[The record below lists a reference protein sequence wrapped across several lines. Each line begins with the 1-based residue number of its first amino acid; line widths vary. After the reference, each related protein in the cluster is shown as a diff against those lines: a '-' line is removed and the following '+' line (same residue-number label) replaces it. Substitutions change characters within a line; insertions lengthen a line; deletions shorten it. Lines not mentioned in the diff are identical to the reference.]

1 MTSTELVEFNGQV
14 VVISGAATGI
24 GKASAQL
31 IASRGAKVIALD
43 FNKSAL
49 DELAKELKLAP
60 NQVHTCDISDQNQI
74 TATITAILKDHG
86 TIDALIN
93 TAGIVGPSNTP
104 AIDVKWADFEKVLQ
118 VNLYGAIW
126 LTQQII
132 PHMKKQ
138 AYGRIV
144 HLASIAGKE
153 GNPGLSPYNTSK
165 AGMIGFVKGVAK
177 EVAPD
182 GIVINSLAP
191 AVISTPMNANTS
203 DETLKYMISRIPM
216 GRVGQPE
223 EVAEAYEALMQV
235 SPRFTIAASFGN
247 VHGVYK
253 PGNVQLTPVILK
265 NSQAHI
271 QEKYNTEP
279 NPVDFVFHGG
289 SGSSLEEIREAIG
302 YGVVKMNIDTDMQFA
317 FTEGVRDYIETNLAY
332 LRTQIGNPNGADEP
346 NKKYYDP
353 RKWLREGELTFVKRL
368 EQSFA
373 DLNNINTLN

>member
-43 FNKSAL
+43 FNKAAL
-49 DELAKELKLAP
+49 DELAKELKFAP

-74 TATITAILKDHG
+74 NTTIAAILKDYG

-93 TAGIVGPSNTP
+93 TAGIVGPSSTP

-126 LTQQII
+126 LTQAVI
-132 PHMKKQ
+132 PAMKAKK
-138 AYGRIV
+138 YGRIV

-177 EVAPD
+177 EVAAD

-223 EVAEAYEALMQV
+223 EVAEIVAFMA
-235 SPRFTIAASFGN
+235 SKACSFTTGFTFDAS
-247 VHGVYK
+247 
-253 PGNVQLTPVILK
+253 
-265 NSQAHI
+265 
-271 QEKYNTEP
+271 
-279 NPVDFVFHGG
+279 GG
-289 SGSSLEEIREAIG
+289 RAT
-302 YGVVKMNIDTDMQFA
+302 Y
-317 FTEGVRDYIETNLAY
+317 
-332 LRTQIGNPNGADEP
+332 
-346 NKKYYDP
+346 
-353 RKWLREGELTFVKRL
+353 
-368 EQSFA
+368 
-373 DLNNINTLN
+373 

>member
-24 GKASAQL
+24 GKASTQL

-60 NQVHTCDISDQNQI
+60 NQVHTCDISDQNQV
-74 TATITAILKDHG
+74 TATINAILKDHCI
-86 TIDALIN
+86 IDALIN

-126 LTQQII
+126 LTQAVI
-132 PHMKKQ
+132 PAMKAKK
-138 AYGRIV
+138 YGRIV

-177 EVAPD
+177 EVAAD
-182 GIVINSLAP
+182 GITINSLAP

-223 EVAEAYEALMQV
+223 EVAEIVAFMA
-235 SPRFTIAASFGN
+235 SKACSFTTGFTFDAS
-247 VHGVYK
+247 
-253 PGNVQLTPVILK
+253 
-265 NSQAHI
+265 
-271 QEKYNTEP
+271 
-279 NPVDFVFHGG
+279 GG
-289 SGSSLEEIREAIG
+289 RAT
-302 YGVVKMNIDTDMQFA
+302 Y
-317 FTEGVRDYIETNLAY
+317 
-332 LRTQIGNPNGADEP
+332 
-346 NKKYYDP
+346 
-353 RKWLREGELTFVKRL
+353 
-368 EQSFA
+368 
-373 DLNNINTLN
+373 